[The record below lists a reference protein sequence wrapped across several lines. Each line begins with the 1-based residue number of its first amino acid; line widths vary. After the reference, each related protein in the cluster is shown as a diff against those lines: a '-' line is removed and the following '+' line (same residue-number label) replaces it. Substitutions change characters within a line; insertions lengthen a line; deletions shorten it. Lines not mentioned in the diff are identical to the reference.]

1 MKIII
6 TGGAGFIGSHLA
18 ENLIKKRNIK
28 KIIIIDDF
36 KDGSRKNIK
45 DFEKNKKIKIYKIDI
60 NKIKKN
66 DPIFK
71 NCKFIF
77 HLAAIAD
84 IVPSIVD
91 PFDYCKTNIM
101 GTINILEAA
110 RYNKINKIIYSASSS
125 CYGIPK
131 KYPTFENGKIDPKYP
146 YAFSK
151 YIGEQAIIHW
161 SNVYKIKFVS
171 LRLFNVYGTRSRTS
185 GAYGAVMGVFLK
197 QKLSKKPLTIV
208 GKGNQKRDFINVKD
222 VSEAFIK
229 CLNPKIKNEIIN
241 IGSSYPKKINY
252 LVSLISKNKIHIPER
267 PGEPKIT
274 HSSISKAKKI
284 LKWKP
289 KINFEDGISELI
301 NNINYWRD
309 APLWNRYN
317 IKKATKNWFKYL
329 K

>member
-18 ENLIKKRNIK
+18 ENLIKKKNIK

-229 CLNPKIKNEIIN
+229 CLNPKINNEIIN

>member
-18 ENLIKKRNIK
+18 ENLIKKKHIRK
-28 KIIIIDDF
+28 VVIIDDF

-71 NCKFIF
+71 NCKFLF

-91 PFDYCKTNIM
+91 PVDYCKTNIM
-101 GTINILEAA
+101 GTINILEAV
-110 RYNKINKIIYSASSS
+110 RYNKISKIIYAASSS

-131 KYPTFENGKIDPKYP
+131 KFPTYENSTIDTKYP

-161 SNVYKIKFVS
+161 SNVYKIKYVS
-171 LRLFNVYGTRSRTS
+171 LRLFNVYGTRSRTT

-197 QKLSKKPLTIV
+197 QKLAKKPLTIV
-208 GKGNQKRDFINVKD
+208 GKGNQKRDFVNVKD

-229 CLNPKIKNEIIN
+229 CCNSNIKNQIIN
-241 IGSSYPKKINY
+241 IGSSDPKKINY
-252 LVSLISKNKIHIPER
+252 LVSLISKNKTHIPER

-274 HSSISKAKKI
+274 YSSIFKAKKM
-284 LKWKP
+284 LNWKP

-301 NNINYWRD
+301 NNINYWKD
-309 APLWNRYN
+309 APLWNKSN